1 MNHRVGIGY
10 DSHVFD
16 PTRPLL
22 LGGVE
27 IPGAPGLM
35 GHSDGDAVAHALI
48 DALLG
53 AAGMGD
59 VGRWFPDDDEQYRNA
74 DSMALLA
81 TVVARLSDAG
91 MRINNVDATIIAER
105 PKLSPHI
112 TGMCERLSGVLG
124 IPMEAVSVKA
134 KTNEGMDAVGEG
146 KGLQVMAVASVQER

>member
-1 MNHRVGIGY
+1 
-10 DSHVFD
+10 
-16 PTRPLL
+16 
-22 LGGVE
+22 
-27 IPGAPGLM
+27 
-35 GHSDGDAVAHALI
+35 
-48 DALLG
+48 LLG
-53 AAGMGD
+53 AAGLGD
-59 VGRWFPDDDEQYRNA
+59 IGRLFPDDDEQYRNA

-105 PKLSPHI
+105 PKLSPYI